1 MTRTQRAAARTASA
15 IFAAAIAAAAFI
27 HVPVP
32 VSPVPVVIQNLLAVL
47 AGLVLGPRYGSLAVA
62 LFLAAG
68 ALGAPVFSGGR
79 GGWAVMLG
87 PSGGY
92 LAGYLAGAFVA
103 GLVARIGRRSMVRS
117 VLASMAGFT
126 VVYLFGVGRLA
137 LLPGSDLHKA
147 IVGGVLPFLAADSL
161 KAAAGA
167 AASFALEPFAASLF
181 GFRRIVRPDGGSER
195 DEASPASGGIR

>member
-1 MTRTQRAAARTASA
+1 MTRAQRATAGTASA

-47 AGLVLGPRYGSLAVA
+47 AGLVLGPRYGSFAVA

-79 GGWAVMLG
+79 GGWAVLLG

-92 LAGYLAGAFVA
+92 LAGYLAGAFAA
-103 GLVARIGRRSMVRS
+103 GLVMRSGRRSVARS
-117 VLASMAGFT
+117 AIASVAGFAA
-126 VVYLFGVGRLA
+126 VYLVGVGRLA
-137 LLPGSDLHKA
+137 TLPGSNLAKA
-147 IVGGVLPFLAADSL
+147 VAGGLLPFLAVDAV
-161 KAAAGA
+161 KAAAA
-167 AASFALEPFAASLF
+167 AAAAYALEPFAASLF
-181 GFRRIVRPDGGSER
+181 GLARVARTER
-195 DEASPASGGIR
+195 TGDRNPASGPSGS